1 MDGILRTDTSMKSA
15 DGRPAQPDAGVSR
28 RDLLIGAGSAVGLAA
43 LSPAKGAATP
53 ERPRDGTLTT
63 PVDAVATTS
72 CGAVRGFKRS
82 SVYIFKGIPYGADTG
97 GSARFLPP
105 KVPQSWAEV
114 RLALIY
120 GPVCPQRPS
129 NHTPI
134 ELMFVNDAEYTYA
147 DENCLSLNVWSET
160 LDHSA
165 RRPVIVWIHGGG
177 FTSGSSHELPVYD
190 GENLARQGVVLVS
203 VNHRLG
209 PLGFM
214 DLAAVGGEAFAES
227 GNVGMLDLV
236 LALKWVRDNIAQ
248 FGGDPARITIFGHSG
263 GGGKVSTLMA
273 MPAAQGLFHRAIVT
287 SGSFP
292 VTTRPTTA
300 QELTAATLS
309 ELGFKGAD
317 IAELQR
323 IDAAR
328 LIAAGDAASRKLME
342 AARAHGGRSGIGPM
356 GMQFGPVIDGRVLP
370 EAWLSSAPSISV
382 AVPMIIGN
390 VRDEFRPL
398 TLHVDETKLAESIPE
413 AHRDKAHEI
422 IAALRVA
429 YPQLPAT
436 ELAAI
441 LGAVGMRNLA
451 VEQAIKKHAL
461 GAAPV
466 YSYWYTL
473 ATPVLDGRIGCP
485 HGMDLPAAFDN
496 TARCDQFTGNTPEAQ
511 HAAKM
516 LSRAI
521 VNFATNGNPSQPGL
535 QWPAFDSEHLATM
548 VFDARCRL
556 EYDPIGNVRRL
567 LS

>member
-1 MDGILRTDTSMKSA
+1 MKRG
-15 DGRPAQPDAGVSR
+15 DNGLVQPDLGVSR

-43 LSPAKGAATP
+43 VASARASVPP
-53 ERPRDGTLTT
+53 ERTRDVSLTT
-63 PVDAVATTS
+63 PIDAVAATTY
-72 CGAVRGFKRS
+72 GKVRGFKRS

-97 GSARFLPP
+97 GPARFLPP
-105 KVPQSWAEV
+105 QPPKPWDEV

-129 NHTPI
+129 NHAPV
-134 ELMFVNDAEYTYA
+134 ELMFVNDADATYH

-165 RRPVIVWIHGGG
+165 RRPVIVWLHGGG

-214 DLAAVGGEAFAES
+214 DLSAAGGEEFADS

-236 LALKWVRDNIAQ
+236 LALKWVRDNVAQ

-292 VTTRPTTA
+292 NTTRSATA

-309 ELGFKGAD
+309 ELGLQD
-317 IAELQR
+317 IGEVQR

-328 LIAAGDAASRKLME
+328 LIAAGDAASRKLMD
-342 AARAHGGRSGIGPM
+342 AARARGARGGPM

-370 EAWLSSAPSISV
+370 EAWLAGAPSIS
-382 AVPMIIGN
+382 ATVPMIIGN

-398 TLHVDETKLAESIPE
+398 TLHVDEAKLADSIPE
-413 AHRDKAHEI
+413 MHRDKAPDI
-422 IAALRVA
+422 IAALRNA
-429 YPQLPAT
+429 YPNLPPT

-441 LGAVGMRNLA
+441 VGGVGMRNMA
-451 VEQAIKKHAL
+451 VDQATKKHAL

-511 HAAKM
+511 HAAKL

-521 VNFATNGNPSQPGL
+521 VNFAANGNPSQPGL
-535 QWPAFDSEHLATM
+535 AWPAFDSQRFATM
-548 VFDARCRL
+548 IFDARSRL
-556 EYDPIGNVRRL
+556 EYDPIGNVRRW

>member
-1 MDGILRTDTSMKSA
+1 M
-15 DGRPAQPDAGVSR
+15 
-28 RDLLIGAGSAVGLAA
+28 GAGSAVGLAA
-43 LSPAKGAATP
+43 LSPSQAAVPP
-53 ERPRDGTLTT
+53 ERPRVDALTT
-63 PVDAVATTS
+63 PLDAVATTS
-72 CGAVRGFKRS
+72 YGTVRGFKRS

-97 GSARFLPP
+97 GPARFLAPTAP
-105 KVPQSWAEV
+105 KPWDEV

-129 NHTPI
+129 NHAPI
-134 ELMFVNDAEYTYA
+134 ELMFVNDADSVYP

-160 LDHSA
+160 LDHGA

-177 FTSGSSHELPVYD
+177 YTSGSSHELPVYD

-214 DLAAVGGEAFAES
+214 DLAAGGEDFAES

-236 LALKWVRDNIAQ
+236 LALKWVRDNIVQ

-273 MPAAQGLFHRAIVT
+273 MPAAEGLFHRAIVT

-292 VTTRPTTA
+292 NTTRPATS

-309 ELGFKGAD
+309 ELGLKISD
-317 IAELQR
+317 IGELQR
-323 IDAAR
+323 VDAAR

-342 AARAHGGRSGIGPM
+342 AARARGGRGGFGPM

-370 EAWLSSAPSISV
+370 EAWLSSAPRIS
-382 AVPMIIGN
+382 ASVPMIIGN

-398 TLHVDETKLAESIPE
+398 TLHVEEAQLAESIPE
-413 AHRDKAHEI
+413 AHRDKAPDI
-422 IAALRVA
+422 IAAMRAA
-429 YPQLPAT
+429 YPNLPAT
-436 ELAAI
+436 ERAAI
-441 LGAVGMRNLA
+441 LGAIGMRNMA
-451 VEQAIKKHAL
+451 VAQATKKSAL

-473 ATPVLDGRIGCP
+473 ATPVLAGRIGCP

-496 TARCDQFTGNTPEAQ
+496 TARCDQFTGNTPDAQ
-511 HAAKM
+511 HTAKM

-521 VNFATNGNPSQPGL
+521 VNFATTGNPSQPGL
-535 QWPAFDSEHLATM
+535 AWPAFDSERLATM
-548 VFDARCRL
+548 VFDARCRV
-556 EYDPIGNVRRL
+556 EYDPIGNVRRW

>member
-1 MDGILRTDTSMKSA
+1 MKSPERGFA
-15 DGRPAQPDAGVSR
+15 SSESGVSR
-28 RDLLIGAGSAVGLAA
+28 RNLLIGAGSAAGLAA
-43 LSPAKGAATP
+43 LTSAQAAAPA
-53 ERPRDGTLTT
+53 ERPRGGSLTT
-63 PVDAVATTS
+63 PADAVASTTY
-72 CGAVRGFKRS
+72 GKVRGFKRS

-97 GSARFLPP
+97 GAARFLAPQAP
-105 KVPQSWAEV
+105 KPWDEV
-114 RLALIY
+114 RLALVY

-129 NHTPI
+129 NHAPI
-134 ELMFVNDAEYTYA
+134 ELMFVNDADATYP
-147 DENCLSLNVWSET
+147 DENCLSLNVWSES

-165 RRPVIVWIHGGG
+165 RRPVIVWLHGGG

-209 PLGFM
+209 ALGYM
-214 DLAAVGGEAFAES
+214 DLSAAGGEQFADS

-236 LALKWVRDNIAQ
+236 LALKWIRDNVAQ
-248 FGGDPARITIFGHSG
+248 FGGDPARVTIFGHSG

-292 VTTRPTTA
+292 NTTRAASA

-309 ELGFKGAD
+309 ELGLKDVG
-317 IAELQR
+317 EMQR

-342 AARAHGGRSGIGPM
+342 AARSRGARVGGPM

-370 EAWLSSAPSISV
+370 EAWLSSAPSISA

-398 TLHVDETKLAESIPE
+398 TLHVDEARLAESIPE
-413 AHRDKAHEI
+413 MHRDKASDI
-422 IAALRVA
+422 IAALRAA
-429 YPQLPAT
+429 YPNLPPT

-441 LGAVGMRNLA
+441 VGGVGMRNMA
-451 VEQAIKKHAL
+451 VDQATKKYAL

-466 YSYWYTL
+466 FSYWYTL

-496 TARCDQFTGNTPEAQ
+496 TARCDQFTGNTAEAQ
-511 HAAKM
+511 VAAKL

-521 VNFATNGNPSQPGL
+521 VNFAASGNPSQTGL
-535 QWPAFDSEHLATM
+535 TWPAFDSQRFATM
-548 VFDARCRL
+548 VFDARSRL
-556 EYDPIGNVRRL
+556 EYDPIGNVRRWL
-567 LS
+567 T

>member
-1 MDGILRTDTSMKSA
+1 MRENDKSTQLTLR
-15 DGRPAQPDAGVSR
+15 VSR
-28 RDLLIGAGSAVGLAA
+28 RNLLIGAGTAVGLAA
-43 LSPAKGAATP
+43 LPATQAAAPP
-53 ERPRDGTLTT
+53 ERPRDGALTT
-63 PVDAVATTS
+63 PADAVATTTS
-72 CGAVRGFKRS
+72 GKVRGFKRS

-97 GSARFLPP
+97 GPARFLAPKPP
-105 KVPQSWAEV
+105 KSWDEV

-120 GPVCPQRPS
+120 GPVCPQRSS
-129 NHTPI
+129 NHTPT
-134 ELMFVNDAEYTYA
+134 ELMFVNDADATYF
-147 DENCLSLNVWSET
+147 DENCLSLNVWSES
-160 LDHSA
+160 LDHGG
-165 RRPVIVWIHGGG
+165 RRPVIVWLHGGG

-209 PLGFM
+209 ALGFM
-214 DLAAVGGEAFAES
+214 DLSAAGGEEFAES

-248 FGGDPARITIFGHSG
+248 FGGDPARVTIFGHSG

-292 VTTRPTTA
+292 NTTRPATA

-309 ELGFKGAD
+309 ELGLKDAG
-317 IAELQR
+317 EVQR

-342 AARAHGGRSGIGPM
+342 AVRARGVRAGFGPM

-370 EAWLSSAPSISV
+370 EAWLSSAPSVSA

-398 TLHVDETKLAESIPE
+398 TLHVDEARLAESIPE
-413 AHRDKAHEI
+413 VHRDKAPEI
-422 IAALRVA
+422 IAALRAA
-429 YPQLPAT
+429 YPTLPAT

-441 LGAVGMRNLA
+441 LGAVSMRNLA
-451 VEQAIKKHAL
+451 VDQATKKYAL

-473 ATPVLDGRIGCP
+473 PTPILDGRIGCP

-511 HAAKM
+511 HAAKL

-535 QWPAFDSEHLATM
+535 AWPAFDTEHLATM
-548 VFDARCRL
+548 VFDAHARV
-556 EYDPIGNVRRL
+556 ENDPIGKVRRW

>member
-1 MDGILRTDTSMKSA
+1 MTRA
-15 DGRPAQPDAGVSR
+15 DDALDEGGAVVSR

-43 LSPAKGAATP
+43 LTPAKSAAPP
-53 ERPRDGTLTT
+53 ERPRDGTLRT
-63 PVDAVATTS
+63 PVDAVATTT
-72 CGAVRGFKRS
+72 CGVVRGFKRS

-97 GSARFLPP
+97 GSARFLAP
-105 KVPQSWAEV
+105 KAPQSWEEV

-120 GPVCPQRPS
+120 GPGCPQRPS

-134 ELMFVNDAEYTYA
+134 ELMFVNDAEYTYS

-165 RRPVIVWIHGGG
+165 RRPVIVWLHGGG

-214 DLAAVGGEAFAES
+214 DLAALGGQDFAES

-273 MPAAQGLFHRAIVT
+273 MPSAQGLFHRAIVT

-292 VTTRPTTA
+292 NTTRQASA

-309 ELGFKGAD
+309 ELGLKATDTG
-317 IAELQR
+317 ELQR

-342 AARAHGGRSGIGPM
+342 AARARGGRSVGPM

-370 EAWLSSAPSISV
+370 EAWLSTAPSISA

-398 TLHVDETKLAESIPE
+398 TLHVDEAKLAESIPE
-413 AHRDKAHEI
+413 VHRDKAPEI

-429 YPQLPAT
+429 YPNLPAT

-441 LGAVGMRNLA
+441 LGAVGMRNMA
-451 VEQAIKKHAL
+451 VAQATKKHAL
-461 GAAPV
+461 GAAAV

-473 ATPVLDGRIGCP
+473 ATPVLHGRIGCP

-535 QWPAFDSEHLATM
+535 PWPAFDSEHLATM

>member
-1 MDGILRTDTSMKSA
+1 MNGEDRSQQAG
-15 DGRPAQPDAGVSR
+15 AGVSR
-28 RDLLIGAGSAVGLAA
+28 RDLLIGAGSAAGLAA
-43 LSPAKGAATP
+43 LSSSQAAAPSERARDGAA
-53 ERPRDGTLTT
+53 LTT
-63 PVDAVATTS
+63 PADAVATTTY
-72 CGAVRGFKRS
+72 GAVRGFKRS

-97 GSARFLPP
+97 GPARFLAP
-105 KVPQSWAEV
+105 KAPKPWDEV

-129 NHTPI
+129 NHAPI
-134 ELMFVNDAEYTYA
+134 ELMFVNDADPAYP

-165 RRPVIVWIHGGG
+165 HRPVIVWLHGGG
-177 FTSGSSHELPVYD
+177 YFSGSSHELPVYD

-209 PLGFM
+209 PLGFI
-214 DLAAVGGEAFAES
+214 DLSAAGGEEFAES

-236 LALKWVRDNIAQ
+236 LALKWVRDNVAQ
-248 FGGDPARITIFGHSG
+248 FGGDPARVTLFGHSG

-292 VTTRPTTA
+292 NTTRPAAA

-309 ELGFKGAD
+309 ELGLKD
-317 IAELQR
+317 VAELQR

-342 AARAHGGRSGIGPM
+342 AARARGGRGGAPM

-370 EAWLSSAPSISV
+370 EAWLSGAPAISA

-398 TLHVDETKLAESIPE
+398 TLHVDEAKLAESIPE
-413 AHRDKAHEI
+413 VHRDKAPEI

-429 YPQLPAT
+429 YPNLSAT

-441 LGAVGMRNLA
+441 LGAVGMRNMA
-451 VEQAIKKHAL
+451 VAQATKKYAL
-461 GAAPV
+461 GGAPV

-521 VNFATNGNPSQPGL
+521 VNFAINGNPGQPGL
-535 QWPAFDSEHLATM
+535 AWPAFDSERLATM

-556 EYDPIGNVRRL
+556 EYDPIGNVRRW

>member
-1 MDGILRTDTSMKSA
+1 MKSG
-15 DGRPAQPDAGVSR
+15 DNGLVQPASAVSR

-43 LSPAKGAATP
+43 VSSARASVPP
-53 ERPRDGTLTT
+53 ERTRDASLST
-63 PVDAVATTS
+63 PVDAVAATTY
-72 CGAVRGFKRS
+72 GKVRGFKRS

-97 GSARFLPP
+97 GPARFLPP
-105 KVPQSWAEV
+105 QAPKPWDEV

-129 NHTPI
+129 NHAPI
-134 ELMFVNDAEYTYA
+134 ELMFVNDADATYP

-165 RRPVIVWIHGGG
+165 RRPVIVWLHGGG

-214 DLAAVGGEAFAES
+214 DLSAAAGEEFADS

-236 LALKWVRDNIAQ
+236 LALKWVRDNVAQ

-273 MPAAQGLFHRAIVT
+273 IPAAQGLFHRAIVT

-292 VTTRPTTA
+292 NTTRSATA

-309 ELGFKGAD
+309 ELGLKD
-317 IAELQR
+317 IGEVQR

-328 LIAAGDAASRKLME
+328 LIAAGDAASRKLMD
-342 AARAHGGRSGIGPM
+342 AARARGARGGPM

-370 EAWLSSAPSISV
+370 EAWLAGAPSIS
-382 AVPMIIGN
+382 ATVPMIIGN

-398 TLHVDETKLAESIPE
+398 TLHVDEAKLADSIPE
-413 AHRDKAHEI
+413 MHRDKAPDI
-422 IAALRVA
+422 IGALRAA
-429 YPQLPAT
+429 YPNLPPT

-441 LGAVGMRNLA
+441 VGGVGMRNMA
-451 VEQAIKKHAL
+451 VDQATKKHAL

-496 TARCDQFTGNTPEAQ
+496 TARCDQFTGNTPETQ
-511 HAAKM
+511 HAAKL

-521 VNFATNGNPSQPGL
+521 VNFATTGNPSQPGL
-535 QWPAFDSEHLATM
+535 AWPAFDSQRLATM
-548 VFDARCRL
+548 IFDARCRL
-556 EYDPIGNVRRL
+556 EYDPIGNVRRW